1 MRKIKTLRMIS
12 KRVSSF
18 RPRPLTLVVVGLAVL
33 LALVPV
39 LAHMLGH
46 NYPITVMTR
55 IVILAIAAVSLNII
69 LGYGGLVSLG
79 HAAFLGVGAYTVG
92 IMASHGIVSGYLQW
106 PLAIA
111 ASALAA
117 LVIGALSLRT
127 RGVYF
132 IMVTLAF
139 AQMVYFVSIG
149 LDAYGGEDGLRLPQ
163 RSQFGDALRLSNRM
177 LFYYLCLGLLFASIA
192 LVARLARSRFG
203 IVLRGA
209 AMNERRMRALG
220 FPVYRYQLAAFVI
233 AGTLSGLA
241 GILLANHGDFI
252 SPSMMSWTRSA
263 DLIIMVVLGGMGTAV
278 GPLLGALVFML
289 AEEGLSSITTYWQLI
304 FGPLVLIFVRF
315 IGTGLAGLIPGST
328 ERA

>member
-1 MRKIKTLRMIS
+1 MRWL
-12 KRVSSF
+12 
-18 RPRPLTLVVVGLAVL
+18 RPRAIAIGVLAML
-33 LALVPV
+33 LALVPLFADMV
-39 LAHMLGH
+39 GN

-79 HAAFLGVGAYTVG
+79 HAAFLGIGGYTVG
-92 IMASHGIVSGYLQW
+92 IMASHGVVSALLQW
-106 PLAIA
+106 PLAIV

-149 LDAYGGEDGLRLPQ
+149 LDAYGGEDGLILSR
-163 RSQFGDALRLSNRM
+163 RSQLGDLLRLSNRT
-177 LFYYLCLGLLFASIA
+177 LFYYLCLALLFVSMG

-203 IVLRGA
+203 MVLRGA
-209 AMNERRMRALG
+209 AVNERRMRALG

-233 AGTLSGLA
+233 AGTLSGVA
-241 GILLANHGDFI
+241 GILLANHTEFV
-252 SPSMMSWTRSA
+252 SPSMMHWTRSA
-263 DLIIMVVLGGMGTAV
+263 DLIIMVVLGGMGTAI
-278 GPLLGALVFML
+278 GPLLGALAFML
-289 AEEGLSSITTYWQLI
+289 AEEALSNITTYWQLI
-304 FGPLVLIFVRF
+304 FGPLILIFVRF
-315 IGTGLAGLIPGST
+315 IGTGLAGLIPGS
-328 ERA
+328 ADNA

>member
-1 MRKIKTLRMIS
+1 MRP
-12 KRVSSF
+12 F
-18 RPRPLTLVVVGLAVL
+18 RSHGIVIGALALLLLLVPL
-33 LALVPV
+33 LAGIV
-39 LAHMLGH
+39 GN

-55 IVILAIAAVSLNII
+55 IVILATAAVSLNII

-79 HAAFLGVGAYTVG
+79 HAAFLGVGGYTVAV
-92 IMASHGIVSGYLQW
+92 MASHSVVSGLLQW
-106 PLAIA
+106 PVAIA

-149 LDAYGGEDGLRLPQ
+149 LDAYGGEDGLILSR
-163 RSQFGDALRLSNRM
+163 RSQFGDLLRLSNRT
-177 LFYYLCLGLLFASIA
+177 LFYYLCLAVLFAAMA

-203 IVLRGA
+203 MVLRGA

-241 GILLANHGDFI
+241 GILLANHTEFV
-252 SPSMMSWTRSA
+252 SPSMMHWTRSA
-263 DLIIMVVLGGMGTAV
+263 DLIIMVVLGGMGTAI
-278 GPLLGALVFML
+278 GPLLGALGFML
-289 AEEGLSSITTYWQLI
+289 AEEALSNITTYWQLI

-315 IGTGLAGLIPGST
+315 IGTGLAGLIPGS
-328 ERA
+328 ADDA

>member
-1 MRKIKTLRMIS
+1 MRR
-12 KRVSSF
+12 SS
-18 RPRPLTLVVVGLAVL
+18 RYWIVIGTLAVL
-33 LALVPV
+33 LVLVPLFAGMV
-39 LAHMLGH
+39 GN
-46 NYPITVMTR
+46 NYPIIVMTR
-55 IVILAIAAVSLNII
+55 VVILAIAAVSLNII

-79 HAAFLGVGAYTVG
+79 HAAFLGVGGYTVA
-92 IMASHGIVSGYLQW
+92 IMASHSVTSGLWQW
-106 PLAIA
+106 PAAIV

-149 LDAYGGEDGLRLPQ
+149 LDAYGGEDGLILSR
-163 RSQFGDALRLSNRM
+163 RSQFGDLVRLSNRT
-177 LFYYLCLGLLFASIA
+177 LFYYLCLAALFAAMA

-203 IVLRGA
+203 MVLRGA

-241 GILLANHGDFI
+241 GVLLANHTEFV
-252 SPSMMSWTRSA
+252 SPSMMHWTRSA
-263 DLIIMVVLGGMGTAV
+263 DLIIMVVLGGMGTTI
-278 GPLLGALVFML
+278 GPLLGALAFML
-289 AEEGLSSITTYWQLI
+289 AEEALSNITTYWQLI

-315 IGTGLAGLIPGST
+315 IGTGLAGLIPGSA
-328 ERA
+328 EDA